1 METISL
7 KEQYLAFK
15 AQNPKKRI
23 RDIAA
28 ALQVSEAELLMTSLG
43 ENTIILNDSFE
54 DILKEIPSL
63 GYVMA
68 LTRNEYC
75 VHERKGIYTKVS
87 FTPHAGLVLGADID
101 LRLFMN
107 QWKLGFAVE
116 DNGHKSLQF
125 FDGNGVALHKIYLT
139 EKSNIEDY
147 NNLVARFRKAEQEAV
162 TVLPAEASVKF
173 EKSDDE
179 IDLPAFQQAW
189 ETMQDTHEFFGL
201 LKRFGLSR
209 TQALRLA
216 PKGFAKQTD
225 IDSFKKV
232 MQSCSAQQIPIM
244 VFVGNNG
251 CIQIHTGTVTKL
263 IEMETWF
270 NVLDPEFNLHL
281 RQDAIANIW
290 HVVKPSADGDINS
303 LELYDK
309 NGEMIIQL
317 FGKHKPGLHELNE
330 WRKVLAE
337 NL

>member
-23 RDIAA
+23 RDIAT

-43 ENTIILNDSFE
+43 ENTVILNDTFE

-125 FDGNGVALHKIYLT
+125 FDCNGVAIHKIYLT
-139 EKSNIEDY
+139 EKSNIENY
-147 NNLVARFRKAEQEAV
+147 NGLVNRFRKTEQKTV
-162 TVLPAEASVKF
+162 MVLPAEAPAKF

-179 IDLPAFQQAW
+179 IDLPAFHQAW

-225 IDSFKKV
+225 INSFKKV
-232 MQSCSAQQIPIM
+232 MQSCSAQQIPVM

-251 CIQIHTGTVTKL
+251 CIQIHTGTVTRL
-263 IEMETWF
+263 VEMEIWF

-281 RQDAIANIW
+281 RQDAIATIW
-290 HVVKPSADGDINS
+290 HVAKPSADGDINS

-309 NGEMIIQL
+309 NGEMIMQL
-317 FGKHKPGLHELNE
+317 FGKRKPGLPELNE
-330 WRKVLAE
+330 WRKILAE